1 MLFYFTMCMFIF
13 NLHCQLVLC
22 YINIRPNV
30 KFPLCLKKAV
40 LVSRNIAYLRKNQ
53 STLCRILGLYSS
65 LWMKDAYICV
75 LCGCWF
81 SITFEI
87 VLEKRSCYDIDRR
100 NQSDLYFLAAVPWND
115 LEHSRRKAAVEC
127 PFSRSGAVVI
137 FLSWHQPMWT
147 FFCDW
152 KKVEF
157 SK

>member
-30 KFPLCLKKAV
+30 KFPLYLKKAV

-65 LWMKDAYICV
+65 LWMKDVYICV

-81 SITFEI
+81 SILFSLLCPETIWNIRVGKPRLSVHFQEVVQLWYFFPDISLCEHFFAIEKKLNFLNKLIFPRTFCM
-87 VLEKRSCYDIDRR
+87 LL
-100 NQSDLYFLAAVPWND
+100 QWFLAI
-115 LEHSRRKAAVEC
+115 K
-127 PFSRSGAVVI
+127 
-137 FLSWHQPMWT
+137 
-147 FFCDW
+147 
-152 KKVEF
+152 
-157 SK
+157 